1 MKMYWNFTHP
11 LEILDDTEWN
21 MSLHD
26 LPTKW
31 SSAVNGCRQ
40 NESKQL
46 IKNTS
51 LETKKKETNPLLPG
65 KHESSILNIAVLS
78 EKVISS
84 ESGVICTDQAR
95 FTSKNSLKH
104 RWVDFDV
111 RGQQS
116 TINVFTNESVIMDS
130 YCDQKRWFD
139 VKMP

>member
-1 MKMYWNFTHP
+1 MYYFLEINSILIQFKFAFIAETRNKKVIKSTLKTKKKDPENIKQAIKVIQNKMKMYWNFTHP

-51 LETKKKETNPLLPG
+51 LETKKERNKSVAYRQNMSPLFL
-65 KHESSILNIAVLS
+65 ILLS
-78 EKVISS
+78 
-84 ESGVICTDQAR
+84 
-95 FTSKNSLKH
+95 
-104 RWVDFDV
+104 WV
-111 RGQQS
+111 
-116 TINVFTNESVIMDS
+116 
-130 YCDQKRWFD
+130 K
-139 VKMP
+139 K